1 MSIDTGP
8 FCHNCLSGKVG
19 DGLAQEKDVGIRQ
32 CIIFGRIPKNAWP
45 HQMPFCFI
53 KSYKYMCNRSDS
65 RCIILI
71 SSNSR

>member
-32 CIIFGRIPKNAWP
+32 CIIFGRIPKNA
-45 HQMPFCFI
+45 
-53 KSYKYMCNRSDS
+53 
-65 RCIILI
+65 
-71 SSNSR
+71 